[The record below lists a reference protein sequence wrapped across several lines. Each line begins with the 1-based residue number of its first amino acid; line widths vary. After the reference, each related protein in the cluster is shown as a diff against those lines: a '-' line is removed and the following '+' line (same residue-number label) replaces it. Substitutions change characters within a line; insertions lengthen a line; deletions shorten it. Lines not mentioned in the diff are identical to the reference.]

1 MSKSVKVGIF
11 LVGGIAVFCVGL
23 FLIGSRKQLFGHHF
37 VAYVQFG
44 NVDSLQA
51 GSMVR
56 VAGMKAGKVVS
67 IQVPNGP
74 GKEFRLKLQVDQKFR
89 PVVRRDS
96 VATVQTQ
103 GMVGNQFVNLAIG
116 SSKSPEC
123 APGCTLSG
131 KEPVSMGTL
140 MRQGQKLAKQLNS
153 TVSDLHQRAD
163 KVMTNISSA
172 AGHANGMIVAMKP
185 NVVGM
190 TKKGNALMAG
200 IEHGHGAAGKL
211 LANKKVAANVAQTI
225 QNAKQVTANLK
236 DTTHKADQMVAKVQ
250 KTDLP
255 EVHAT
260 LANTRAATH
269 RVDKAIKTVLAK
281 GKNDQGTAVAIRNTV
296 HQAQHATANLADDT
310 DAIKHNFFFRGFFH
324 RRGFFDLQTLTPAK
338 YARSKFVKR
347 PRDRVWVPEAGL
359 FETGPGGM
367 PLLTQ
372 TGRSILDES
381 MSGLVRYLPN
391 NPIMVEGY
399 AVKGM
404 PNQEYVVSRERA
416 VAVRQYLV
424 AHFHLKPK
432 RVGVMPM
439 GDHPPARTGK
449 QKWNGVCLV
458 LVVWKK

>member
-1 MSKSVKVGIF
+1 MSKPVKVGIF

-23 FLIGSRKQLFGHHF
+23 FLIGTRKQLFGHHF
-37 VAYVQFG
+37 VAYVEFG

-67 IQVPNGP
+67 IQVPSGP
-74 GKEFRLKLQVDQKFR
+74 TQKFRLKLQVDQKFK

-116 SSKSPEC
+116 KASSPEC
-123 APGCTLSG
+123 APGCTLTG

-140 MRQGQKLAKQLNS
+140 MRQGHKMAKQLNA
-153 TVSDLHQRAD
+153 TISDLHQRAD

-190 TKKGNALMAG
+190 TQKGNAIMAG
-200 IEHGHGAAGKL
+200 MEHGHGAAGKL
-211 LANKKVAANVAQTI
+211 LSDKKVAANVAQTI
-225 QNAKQVTANLK
+225 ANAKQTTANLK
-236 DTTHKADQMVAKVQ
+236 DTTHKADQMVSKVE

-255 EVHAT
+255 QVHAT
-260 LANTRAATH
+260 LANAKEATH
-269 RVDKAIKTVLAK
+269 RMNKAIGTILAK
-281 GKNDQGTAVAIRNTV
+281 GKNKQSTAVAIRNTV
-296 HQAQHATANLADDT
+296 HQVQHTTANLSDDT

-338 YARSKFVKR
+338 YARSRFVKK
-347 PRDRVWVPEAGL
+347 PRERVWVREAGL
-359 FETGPGGM
+359 FKAGPDGTQK
-367 PLLTQ
+367 LTEA
-372 TGRSILDES
+372 GRSKLDDS
-381 MSGLVRYLPN
+381 MSKLVRYLPN
-391 NPIMVEGY
+391 NPIVVEGY
-399 AVKGM
+399 AVKGK
-404 PNQEYVVSRERA
+404 PSHEYVVSKERA
-416 VAVRQYLV
+416 TAVRRYLV
-424 AHFHLKPK
+424 SHFHLKPK
-432 RVGVMPM
+432 RVGAMPM

-449 QKWNGVCLV
+449 QQWNGVCLV